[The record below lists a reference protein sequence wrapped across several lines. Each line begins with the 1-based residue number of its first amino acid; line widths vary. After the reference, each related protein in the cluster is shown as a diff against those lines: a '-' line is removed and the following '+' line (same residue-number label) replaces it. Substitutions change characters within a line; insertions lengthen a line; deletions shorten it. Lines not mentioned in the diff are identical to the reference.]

1 MSSRIVY
8 TVARGKP
15 KFAEMAMGLGRSLK
29 LIGDKNPRVLVT
41 DIEGYDWGRYFDEVL
56 PVSGPRSALD
66 KLTALERTDARE
78 VLSIDVDML
87 AFKRLDPI
95 FAHCQGKAFA
105 VQGHWETT
113 GVFHGLQVADIL
125 EKLKLER
132 IPRFNGGMAYY
143 ERSPEFEELLAAM
156 RDAEANYDSYGF
168 QPFGRGQHAS
178 EEVCMLLAMA
188 KVGKFDYLIEPELQ
202 FQHSAAGLV
211 GKLYLDVLK
220 NECKYIS
227 RQRYCEFYEP
237 YLFHA
242 WRYKDFLVYWSQ
254 LDKLRALEAFEDEH
268 PTLYMSRWVK
278 LSRSIQRRILKMRGL
293 T

>member
-1 MSSRIVY
+1 MSSPIVY

-41 DIEGYDWGRYFDEVL
+41 DIEGYNWGRYFDEVL
-56 PVSGPRSALD
+56 PVAGPRSALD
-66 KLTALERTDARE
+66 KLTALERTGANE
-78 VLSIDVDML
+78 VLAIDVDML

-95 FAHCQGKAFA
+95 FAHCKGKPFA

-125 EKLKLER
+125 EKFKLEK

-143 ERSPEFEELLAAM
+143 ERNSEFEELLGAM
-156 RDAEANYDSYGF
+156 RDVEANYDSYGF

-211 GKLYLDVLK
+211 GKLHLDVLK

-237 YLFHA
+237 FLFHA
-242 WRYKDFLVYWSQ
+242 WRYKDFLVYWRQ

-293 T
+293 S